1 MPGASRQNEYPAVL
15 AGSPNVGIE
24 WNVGRQFTV
33 NGDVLWMPYMF
44 KKHEEVF
51 RTLIG
56 SIDLRY
62 YVKPKYYYT
71 NNAFDGF
78 YIGPYAMYGNF
89 NIGLYKGEDKE
100 SYRRKGWGVSAGRGR
115 SATSSTSRNASVW
128 M

>member
-1 MPGASRQNEYPAVL
+1 M
-15 AGSPNVGIE
+15 GIE

-33 NGDVLWMPYMF
+33 NGDVLWMPFMF

-78 YIGPYAMYGNF
+78 YIGPTPCTAT
-89 NIGLYKGEDKE
+89 
-100 SYRRKGWGVSAGRGR
+100 STSAWVQGRGQGELPPQGLGR
-115 SATSSTSRNASVW
+115 VGRRVARLQVLPRETLPVW